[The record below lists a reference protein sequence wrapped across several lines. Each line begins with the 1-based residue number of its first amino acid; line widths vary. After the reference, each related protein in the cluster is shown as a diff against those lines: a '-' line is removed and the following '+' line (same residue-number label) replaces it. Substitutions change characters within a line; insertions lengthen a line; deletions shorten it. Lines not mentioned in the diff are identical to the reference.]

1 MRRKFIIKIIRRRA
15 WIFSQTDGC
24 ALLSNAYIIPP
35 PPLFFYVYFSALKII
50 SLTANAVYLP
60 TTELWLRI
68 KQPFLFSFL
77 SLRLVVEG
85 STLRLVIDVFA

>member
-1 MRRKFIIKIIRRRA
+1 MGVLCSAMLTSF
-15 WIFSQTDGC
+15 
-24 ALLSNAYIIPP
+24 PP